1 MSPRATA
8 RTWALALTAAL
19 ALAACDGGGTDDGA
33 TATTAPDTQASTDG
47 TDATAG
53 HTDDAAVSS
62 EPVAAPAIPDEVVAE
77 LDAAVSAEAS
87 PLASTTAQTEGLP
100 EGATLDVL
108 TLQRTQGGG
117 YLLRLRLSYDQPTR
131 LSALDQQRSLS
142 LDGEQTFVDGIRLV
156 DGETDRYTLPTVYS
170 PKEDERIDQGERYRC
185 LCSDLVSE
193 IPPTGQILSALY
205 GPLGGDAVPRTLTV
219 EVPGFE
225 PVEDVPVSQ
234 PAG

>member
-1 MSPRATA
+1 MSRRTTA
-8 RTWALALTAAL
+8 RACALALTAAL
-19 ALAACDGGGTDDGA
+19 ALSACDGGGSDDGA
-33 TATTAPDTQASTDG
+33 TGTTAPDTQAPTDG
-47 TDATAG
+47 DDATAG
-53 HTDDAAVSS
+53 PTDDAAVSS
-62 EPVAAPAIPDEVVAE
+62 EPVAAPVIPDEVVAE

-108 TLQRTQGGG
+108 ALQRTQDGG

-156 DGETDRYTLPTVYS
+156 DDETERYTLPTVYS
-170 PKEDERIDQGERYRC
+170 PKEDEQVDGSERYRC
-185 LCSDLVSE
+185 LCSDLNSE
-193 IPPTGQILSALY
+193 IPPTGQVLSALY